1 LQNKWLEKQ
10 VLAKRKQNDESNGE
24 ENGSN
29 ERASASNGSLV
40 KKMRLNGVKNGKG
53 KKVNL
58 S

>member
-1 LQNKWLEKQ
+1 LEKQ